1 MTHAISGRL
10 IAVITVIT
18 GITVLLALPRP
29 VIAQGAGINAVA
41 LAASHRLLGDPLTGG
56 AAFLEFPRG
65 GGRVTV
71 RLGGELLRGSSRRTG
86 SLCVGLVPPG
96 GCTDE
101 PLRDDAWLATF
112 AGGLGARVLSRDR
125 FAVKLTG
132 DFRLGVVE
140 SDTHGLTSGGRLS
153 ADETLWGAD
162 VGIEGAWSPWATKP
176 LALVAGVSVG
186 GLLPVMLDAVSDGYT
201 PFNTPFHFTRVGV
214 GVAWRPRTR

>member
-1 MTHAISGRL
+1 MTHATPGRL
-10 IAVITVIT
+10 IAVIA
-18 GITVLLALPRP
+18 VLLALPRP
-29 VIAQGAGINAVA
+29 AIAQGAGISAVA
-41 LAASHRLLGDPLTGG
+41 LSASHWLLGDPLAGG

-86 SLCVGLVPPG
+86 SLCVGLAPPPG
-96 GCTDE
+96 GCADE
-101 PLRDDAWLATF
+101 PLRDNAWLGTF
-112 AGGLGARVLSRDR
+112 AVGLGARVLSRDR

-140 SDTHGLTSGGRLS
+140 SDTRGLTSGGRLS

-176 LALVAGVSVG
+176 LALVASVSVG
-186 GLLPVMLDAVSDGYT
+186 GLLPVMPEEVTDGYT